1 MIAHGR
7 RQCSASPATA
17 ESMTSNAPRV
27 AGLVLNY
34 NGRDV
39 TLLSLQSLLRLNY
52 PAVDL
57 VVIDNG
63 STDDSRAAIARAHP
77 DLLQLRVAENR
88 GISWGLN
95 HGLRWALDAGYDY
108 VLAMNNDIEVS
119 PNLLRHLVDCAE
131 SDPAIG
137 CVGPKSYYYYDR
149 ERLWSTGGL
158 LRFRESVTRERGD
171 REIDRGQYDRDE
183 AVPYVNGCAMLAR
196 REALEAT
203 GLWDPVYYVG
213 VEDAD
218 WCVRMK
224 RNGFRCH
231 YAHRAKLWHMI
242 SHSLGV
248 YRPSRTFHT
257 GRSSAIFLRKYA
269 SPAQWV
275 SALCWFAAAVVA
287 AYARELPRRNQ
298 GAAVAK
304 LRGFLTGLRVEL
316 APIPEPPLIEPA
328 S

>member
-1 MIAHGR
+1 
-7 RQCSASPATA
+7 
-17 ESMTSNAPRV
+17 MTTLQPRV

-34 NGRDV
+34 NGCEV
-39 TLLSLQSLLRLNY
+39 TLLTLESLLRLDY
-52 PAVDL
+52 PALDL

-63 STDDSRAAIARAHP
+63 STDNSRAAITARFP
-77 DLLQLRVAENR
+77 SVRQLPVAENR
-88 GISWGLN
+88 GISWGIN
-95 HGLRWALDAGYDY
+95 HGLRWALEQRYDY
-108 VLAMNNDIEVS
+108 VLIMNNDIEVA
-119 PNLLRHLVDCAE
+119 PDLLSRLVECAQ

-137 CVGPKSYYYYDR
+137 CVGPKAYYYYDR
-149 ERLWSTGGL
+149 ERLWSAGGL

-171 REIDRGQYDRDE
+171 RELDRGQYDRDE
-183 AVPYVNGCAMLAR
+183 EVPYVNGCAMLVR
-196 REALEAT
+196 REALERT

-224 RNGFRCH
+224 RAGFRCY
-231 YAHRAKLWHMI
+231 YAHRARLWHMI

-269 SPAQWV
+269 SPAQWA
-275 SALCWFAAAVVA
+275 SALAWLAAAVVA
-287 AYARELPRRNQ
+287 AYVRELPRRNQ
-298 GAAVAK
+298 GAATAK

-316 APIPEPPLIEPA
+316 APIPEPPAIEPA
-328 S
+328 

>member
-1 MIAHGR
+1 M
-7 RQCSASPATA
+7 SSLT
-17 ESMTSNAPRV
+17 PRV

-34 NGRDV
+34 NGREV
-39 TLLSLQSLLRLNY
+39 TLVTLESLVRLDY
-52 PAVDL
+52 PALDL

-63 STDDSRAAIARAHP
+63 STDDSRAAIAARHP
-77 DLLQLRVAENR
+77 GLWQLEVAENR

-95 HGLRWALDAGYDY
+95 HGLRWAVNRGYEY
-108 VLAMNNDIEVS
+108 VLILNNDIEVA
-119 PNLLRHLVDCAE
+119 PELLSAMVACAE

-149 ERLWSTGGL
+149 SRLWSAGGI

-171 REIDRGQYDRDE
+171 RELDSGQYDRDE
-183 AVPYVNGCAMLAR
+183 TVPYVNGCAMLAR
-196 REALEAT
+196 REAIERT

-213 VEDAD
+213 IEDAD

-224 RNGFRCH
+224 QQGFHCQ
-231 YAHRAKLWHMI
+231 YAHRARLWHMI

-269 SPAQWV
+269 NPAQWL
-275 SALCWFAAAVVA
+275 SALAWFGAAVVA

-316 APIPEPPLIEPA
+316 VPIPEPPLVEPV
-328 S
+328 

>member
-1 MIAHGR
+1 MNPGF
-7 RQCSASPATA
+7 
-17 ESMTSNAPRV
+17 PRV

-39 TLLSLQSLLRLNY
+39 TLLTLESLLALDY
-52 PAVDL
+52 PALDL

-63 STDDSRAAIARAHP
+63 STDDSRAAIATRHP
-77 DLLQLRVAENR
+77 RLLQLPVAENR

-95 HGLRWALDAGYDY
+95 HGLRWAIEDGYDY
-108 VLAMNNDIEVS
+108 VLVMNNDIEVA
-119 PNLLRHLVDCAE
+119 PDLLHRLVACAE
-131 SDPAIG
+131 ADPTIG
-137 CVGPKSYYYYDR
+137 CVGPKCYYYYDR
-149 ERLWSTGGL
+149 TRLWSTGGI

-171 REIDRGQYDRDE
+171 RELDSGQYDRDE
-183 AVPYVNGCAMLAR
+183 EVPYVNGCAMLAR
-196 REALEAT
+196 REALERT
-203 GLWDPVYYVG
+203 GLWDPVYYIG

-224 RNGFRCH
+224 LQGFRCH
-231 YAHRAKLWHMI
+231 YAYRARLWHMI

-257 GRSSAIFLRKYA
+257 GRSSAIYLRKYA
-269 SPAQWV
+269 GPTQWA
-275 SALCWFAAAVVA
+275 SALACFAAAVVA

-316 APIPEPPLIEPA
+316 PPIPEPPQVSPA
-328 S
+328 

>member
-1 MIAHGR
+1 M
-7 RQCSASPATA
+7 SSP
-17 ESMTSNAPRV
+17 SPRV

-39 TLLSLQSLLRLNY
+39 TLLTLQSLLRLDY
-52 PAVDL
+52 PALDL

-63 STDDSRAAIARAHP
+63 STDDSRSAIAAEHP
-77 DLLQLRVAENR
+77 GLKQLRVDENR

-95 HGLRWALDAGYDY
+95 HGLRWALAAGYDY
-108 VLAMNNDIEVS
+108 VLLMNNDIEVA
-119 PNLLRHLVDCAE
+119 PDLLQFMVACAE
-131 SDPAIG
+131 SDPTIG

-149 ERLWSTGGL
+149 ERLWSAGGI

-171 REIDRGQYDRDE
+171 REIDNGQYDHDE
-183 AVPYVNGCAMLAR
+183 EVPYVNGCAMLAR
-196 REALEAT
+196 REAFERT

-224 RNGFRCH
+224 RQGFRCH
-231 YAHRAKLWHMI
+231 YAHRARLWHMI

-257 GRSSAIFLRKYA
+257 GRSSAIFLRKHA
-269 SPAQWV
+269 SPTQWA
-275 SALCWFAAAVVA
+275 SALAFFGAAVVA

-316 APIPEPPLIEPA
+316 PPIPDPPLVEPA
-328 S
+328 